1 MQIGPKYK
9 ICRRLG
15 SHVYEKCQT
24 QKFQLSEARKGRTM
38 RGGRRRNVSEYGEQL
53 LEKQRVRF
61 TYGLKEKQFA
71 RYVKDATQTSSGVPV
86 EELYQS
92 LERRLDNVIY
102 RLGLAPSRA
111 YARQL
116 VSHGHIA
123 VNGRRLNIPSY
134 SVKVGDVLSLKES
147 TKKKNIF
154 ELLNE
159 RVKEFKQPS
168 WLSFDAKKFE
178 AKVSSLPKADAHE
191 LGFDLSSVIQ
201 FYSR

>member
-71 RYVKDATQTSSGVPV
+71 RYVKNATEKSSVVPV

-102 RLGLAPSRA
+102 RVGLAPSRA

-134 SVKVGDVLSLKES
+134 SVKVGDVLSLKDS

-159 RVKEFKQPS
+159 RVKEFKQPA

-178 AKVSSLPKADAHE
+178 AKVSALPKADAHE

>member
-1 MQIGPKYK
+1 MQTGPKYK

-15 SHVYEKCQT
+15 SHIYEKCQT
-24 QKFQLSEARKGRTM
+24 QKFQLSEARKGKGM

-61 TYGLKEKQFA
+61 TYGLKERQFA
-71 RYVKDATQTSSGVPV
+71 SYVKKATGTAAVPA

-116 VSHGHIA
+116 VSHGHIT
-123 VNGRRLNIPSY
+123 VNG
-134 SVKVGDVLSLKES
+134 
-147 TKKKNIF
+147 
-154 ELLNE
+154 
-159 RVKEFKQPS
+159 
-168 WLSFDAKKFE
+168 
-178 AKVSSLPKADAHE
+178 
-191 LGFDLSSVIQ
+191 
-201 FYSR
+201 

>member
-24 QKFQLSEARKGRTM
+24 QKFQLSEARKARTM
-38 RGGRRRNVSEYGEQL
+38 RRGRRRNVSEYGEQL

-71 RYVKDATQTSSGVPV
+71 RYVKEATEKSSGVPV

-147 TKKKNIF
+147 TKKKSIF
-154 ELLNE
+154 EFLNE

-168 WLSFDAKKFE
+168 WLSFDVKKFE
-178 AKVSSLPKADAHE
+178 AKVSSLPKTDAHE

>member
-1 MQIGPKYK
+1 MLIGPKYK

-24 QKFQLSEARKGRTM
+24 QKFQLSEARKVKTM
-38 RGGRRRNVSEYGEQL
+38 RRGRRGATEYGEQL

-61 TYGLKEKQFA
+61 TYGIKEKQFA
-71 RYVKDATQTSSGVPV
+71 TYVKKAGERSVGVPV
-86 EELYQS
+86 DELYQS

-111 YARQL
+111 FARQL
-116 VSHGHIA
+116 VSHGHVA
-123 VNGRRLNIPSY
+123 VNGRRVNIPSY
-134 SVKVGDVLSLKES
+134 SVSVGDVVSLKES
-147 TKKKNIF
+147 TKKKHIF
-154 ELLNE
+154 ETMSE
-159 RVKEFKQPS
+159 RVKDFRQPP

-178 AKVSSLPKADAHE
+178 AVVVSLPKTDPHE
-191 LGFDLSSVIQ
+191 SGLNLASVIQ